1 MIQKI
6 AILEYQAD
14 VDAQETDADMARSLF
29 CVAAPG
35 ATQDTTRLFK
45 AILKGCIPITFF
57 RCAPCLP
64 ALPSVCT
71 DKRVVA
77 ESI

>member
-1 MIQKI
+1 M
-6 AILEYQAD
+6 LEYQTD

-57 RCAPCLP
+57 RCVPVSMNLQTCMHL
-64 ALPSVCT
+64 LLSGQT
-71 DKRVVA
+71 G
-77 ESI
+77 E